1 MFAVLIVIIYC
12 FAPNDEMKAK
22 QLFPYK
28 ISISGG
34 QMFIYDKYGWHYYK
48 ILVVYT
54 FLNSYNSTERYEGF
68 Q

>member
-12 FAPNDEMKAK
+12 FAPNDEMKVK

-34 QMFIYDKYGWHYYK
+34 QMFIYDK
-48 ILVVYT
+48 
-54 FLNSYNSTERYEGF
+54 
-68 Q
+68 